1 MAGSDAGL
9 ALERELSKL
18 QTFPTLAG
26 HEGPVPSS
34 PQPRYLHPH
43 AQSYRRS
50 PPQQR
55 KWKNI
60 GGRISRKALKLYDA
74 QVGYT
79 RTKLLSFPRFYPL
92 SPQVL
97 LYNTGWMQSR
107 APFPL
112 TTVPPLPRPAWA
124 LEPGLP
130 RSTGICNNEHKYA
143 PSRRQRPQPPT
154 SPTWLPP
161 FRSSPI
167 SQPPRCPHPMPQ
179 TPNQDSIPATT
190 GIGLREPPK

>member
-26 HEGPVPSS
+26 HGGPV
-34 PQPRYLHPH
+34 LHPLSPAISIH
-43 AQSYRRS
+43 TRKVTGG

-60 GGRISRKALKLYDA
+60 GGRISRKAVKLYDA

-79 RTKLLSFPRFYPL
+79 RTTLLSFPRFYPL

-112 TTVPPLPRPAWA
+112 TTVPPLPHQHGLLNPAYLGPRA
-124 LEPGLP
+124 SATTNTNMRRLVAKGHNLP
-130 RSTGICNNEHKYA
+130 RHRPGYRRSGYLPY
-143 PSRRQRPQPPT
+143 PSLRDARIQCPKLQT
-154 SPTWLPP
+154 KIASLPP
-161 FRSSPI
+161 
-167 SQPPRCPHPMPQ
+167 
-179 TPNQDSIPATT
+179 T